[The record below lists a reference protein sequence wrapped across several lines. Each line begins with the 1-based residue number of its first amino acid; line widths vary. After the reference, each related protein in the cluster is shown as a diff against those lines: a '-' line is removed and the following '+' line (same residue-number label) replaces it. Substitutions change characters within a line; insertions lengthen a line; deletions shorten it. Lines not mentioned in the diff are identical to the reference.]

1 MEQIEFQEAGAVEF
15 ASPSTPGSKTKQY
28 EISLHGQKE
37 LAQKLA
43 HFGIINNN
51 EYFPV
56 KKSSIT
62 LMNQYALNSL
72 SEIKAQLEIEITD
85 LEHRFYNEYRLDI
98 KAVNTGSSV
107 IYSGQQNELLIRL
120 LKYPSD
126 SGTPVIISVFPLLTD
141 VYNDLK
147 ETIKVND
154 FDLLISKGD
163 QFALEIQKNDT
174 IVSTSA
180 LYSY

>member
-1 MEQIEFQEAGAVEF
+1 M
-15 ASPSTPGSKTKQY
+15 T
-28 EISLHGQKE
+28 
-37 LAQKLA
+37 
-43 HFGIINNN
+43 
-51 EYFPV
+51 
-56 KKSSIT
+56 KSSST
-62 LMNQYALNSL
+62 FMNQYALNCL
-72 SEIKAQLEIEITD
+72 SEIKAQLEIKITD
-85 LEHRFYNEYRLDI
+85 LEHRLYNEYRLDI

-120 LKYPSD
+120 LKYPGD
-126 SGTPVIISVFPLLTD
+126 SAPPPVIISVFPLLTD

>member
-1 MEQIEFQEAGAVEF
+1 
-15 ASPSTPGSKTKQY
+15 
-28 EISLHGQKE
+28 
-37 LAQKLA
+37 
-43 HFGIINNN
+43 
-51 EYFPV
+51 
-56 KKSSIT
+56 
-62 LMNQYALNSL
+62 
-72 SEIKAQLEIEITD
+72 
-85 LEHRFYNEYRLDI
+85 
-98 KAVNTGSSV
+98 V